1 MEISMPSL
9 ADRTPLPAHPTDG
22 AIRTSHHSSVI
33 SHIRVL
39 VYATLLGAFPHAVL
53 SQGWAE
59 SMAAACFTD
68 TCMALG
74 LSGEAEEALRSD
86 NGTDATLIAGQ
97 LQYWFSGETPMPAL
111 LVASRYRDGRLVRY
125 ATSNRIMLT
134 ESGTATAV
142 HDSSDAIGRA
152 FRPVAEPRVTLSAA
166 TQRFPAL
173 SVPVALTS
181 LVGHLPPTSLI
192 DAGAG
197 SLLIDAAE
205 DQHDELRR
213 GEYGVI
219 VLVPQSTEQRAA
231 DLTQAFGL
239 LIRLD
244 AR

>member
-1 MEISMPSL
+1 MLSS
-9 ADRTPLPAHPTDG
+9 ADRIRLPARPTGG
-22 AIRTSHHSSVI
+22 AIRTSRHSFFI
-33 SHIRVL
+33 RHIRVL
-39 VYATLLGAFPHAVL
+39 ACATLLTVLPHTAL

-74 LSGEAEEALRSD
+74 LSGEAEEALLAD
-86 NGTDATLIAGQ
+86 TGTDAAFVAGQ
-97 LQYWFSGETPMPAL
+97 LQYWFTGETPMPAL

-134 ESGTATAV
+134 ESGMATALQ
-142 HDSSDAIGRA
+142 DSSDAIGRA
-152 FRPVAEPRVTLSAA
+152 FRPVAEPGVTLQAA

-192 DAGAG
+192 GTGAG

-213 GEYGVI
+213 GEYAVI
-219 VLVPQSTEQRAA
+219 VLVPQNAEQRAA
-231 DLTQAFGL
+231 ELTQSFGL